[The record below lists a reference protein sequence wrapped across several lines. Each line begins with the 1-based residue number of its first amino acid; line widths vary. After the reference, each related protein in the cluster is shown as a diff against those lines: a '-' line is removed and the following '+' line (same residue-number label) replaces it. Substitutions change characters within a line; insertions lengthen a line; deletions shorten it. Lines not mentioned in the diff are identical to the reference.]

1 MNVTELTADSRT
13 ARRASH
19 SPTAAD
25 SYLTIASGHAPLAEV
40 SAHPSTRS
48 TRSRIFIRRLQIN
61 ARIGVYDWEKA
72 ALQPVV
78 IDLEFGLASELAC
91 HTDRIGDA
99 IDYSAVVE
107 RMRQLATARHYELV
121 EAMAETMAM
130 TVQQEFG
137 VPWLNL
143 TLSKLAPFPG
153 AEVGIVVERGQ
164 RS

>member
-13 ARRASH
+13 ARRTGS
-19 SPTAAD
+19 SPQND
-25 SYLTIASGHAPLAEV
+25 SYLTIASGHAPLADV
-40 SAHPSTRS
+40 SAHPATRS
-48 TRSRIFIRRLQIN
+48 TRSRIFIRRLQID
-61 ARIGVYDWEKA
+61 ARIGVYDWEKL

-91 HTDRIGDA
+91 HTDRLGDA

-107 RMRQLATARHYELV
+107 RLRELATEKHYELV

-130 TVQQEFG
+130 AIQQEFG

-164 RS
+164 RT

>member
-13 ARRASH
+13 ARRSNS
-19 SPTAAD
+19 SPQSD
-25 SYLTIASGHAPLAEV
+25 SYLTIASGHAPLADV

-48 TRSRIFIRRLQIN
+48 TRSRIFIRRLQID
-61 ARIGVYDWEKA
+61 ARIGVYDWEKL

-78 IDLEFGLASELAC
+78 IDLEFALSSELAC
-91 HTDRIGDA
+91 HTDRLGDA

-107 RMRQLATARHYELV
+107 RMRELATEKHYELV

-130 TVQQEFG
+130 AIQQEFG

-164 RS
+164 RT

>member
-1 MNVTELTADSRT
+1 MNVTELTAETRT
-13 ARRASH
+13 ARRASN
-19 SPTAAD
+19 SPQAD

-48 TRSRIFIRRLQIN
+48 TRSRIFIRRLQID
-61 ARIGVYDWEKA
+61 ARIGVYDWEKTA
-72 ALQPVV
+72 FQPVI

-91 HTDRIGDA
+91 HTDRLGDA

-130 TVQQEFG
+130 TIQQEFG

>member
-1 MNVTELTADSRT
+1 MNVTELTADGRA
-13 ARRASH
+13 ARRSNNP
-19 SPTAAD
+19 SQTD
-25 SYLTIASGHAPLAEV
+25 SYLTIASGHAPMADV
-40 SAHPSTRS
+40 AAHPAARPTRS
-48 TRSRIFIRRLQIN
+48 SIFIRRLQFD

-91 HTDRIGDA
+91 HTDRLGDA

-107 RMRQLATARHYELV
+107 RLRQLATAKHYELV

-130 TVQQEFG
+130 AVQQEFG